1 MTTEPVDLFV
11 GQTIAL
17 LPILSDP
24 DPDPDRRYQ
33 LQLLFPRAVGQTV
46 TPPRRSPRPRVYSV
60 IWDGEGEGVLTAGGK
75 DIDVS
80 LLPLDVD
87 TPPAATAFLV
97 VAVSGRALR
106 VKGIAEGRSA
116 R

>member
-1 MTTEPVDLFV
+1 MTEPVDLFV

-33 LQLLFPRAVGQTV
+33 LQLLFPRAVGQAV

-60 IWDGEGEGVLTAGGK
+60 IWDGRGEGVLTAGGK
-75 DIDVS
+75 DIDVT
-80 LLPLDVD
+80 LLLLDVD
-87 TPPAATAFLV
+87 TPPEATAFLV